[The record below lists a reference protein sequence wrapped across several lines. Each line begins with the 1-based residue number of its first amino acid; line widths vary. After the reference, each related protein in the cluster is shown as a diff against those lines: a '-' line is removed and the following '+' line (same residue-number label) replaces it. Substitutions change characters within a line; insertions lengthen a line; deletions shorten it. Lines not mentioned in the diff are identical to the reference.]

1 MTFFR
6 TLTRRQVNNQDIR
19 NTSNSLIESD
29 NDELHTNESN
39 DYNNNN
45 DRLERN
51 LNLPSLVFLNISN
64 SIGSGI
70 YVLTGIAS
78 RDFSGPYV
86 TLSYLMSGLAC
97 LLSALCFAEFASIV
111 KQASGSCYSFVY
123 FSLGEFIAFIIGWL
137 NFISSLASIAATS
150 ITWSSYLDSMTNHAI
165 SNFTINKLHLKW
177 NIGIYFSDHLDIAAI
192 LVLIIIYLIAF
203 RGLTLTTM
211 FNNTIAIANIILLL
225 TISIAGF
232 VFGKFDNLTKTPY
245 QNGFDGVIKGSSV
258 VMYAFLGF
266 ESSTYAI
273 GEAKNPSYN
282 VPVSLFCSVAIINLV
297 YCGASLALNLMVP
310 FDQIDVHASYPNAF
324 QNIKPMFWIVSFG
337 PILSLTGTLVSSIYS
352 TDRCAYTMSKDGLL
366 FKYLSY
372 IHKTTKIPYLAT
384 LTSLI
389 ICIFLIVAID
399 IKDLIGFTD
408 ISAFLIYSTVAMSLL
423 IVRYYHNTSEYIND
437 RNNNISNRSDL
448 AESAFQD
455 NINESA
461 QLLPNDS
468 INYDSNINSNET
480 KSRFRCNFF
489 QNRTN
494 SLLIIVYIFY
504 SNVLFFGLIN
514 NLHSKSVTHLKLII
528 AIIMATSNFLATIIL
543 YLFKQKNHANTNGS
557 FKVPFVPLIPVLV
570 IIANT
575 YLMMASDTKE
585 WIIFI
590 ILLVLGKYF

>member
-6 TLTRRQVNNQDIR
+6 TLTRRQVNNQET
-19 NTSNSLIESD
+19 TSSSLINSD
-29 NDELHTNESN
+29 NEELNTDESN
-39 DYNNNN
+39 INNNNN

-51 LNLPSLVFLNISN
+51 LNLPALIFLNISN

-78 RDFSGPYV
+78 RDYSGPYV
-86 TLSYLMSGLAC
+86 TLSYLMSGIAC
-97 LLSALCFAEFASIV
+97 LLSALCYAEFASIV

-137 NFISSLASIAATS
+137 TFISSLASIAATS
-150 ITWSSYLDSMTNHAI
+150 ITWSSYLDSMANHAI

-203 RGLTLTTM
+203 RGLKLTTM

-225 TISIAGF
+225 TISIAGLI
-232 VFGKFDNLTKTPY
+232 FGKFDNLTKVPY

-282 VPVSLFCSVAIINLV
+282 VPLSLFCSVAIINLV

-310 FDQIDVHASYPNAF
+310 FDQIDIHASYPNAF

-372 IHKTTKIPYLAT
+372 IHKTTKIPCLAT

-389 ICIFLIVAID
+389 ICIFLVIAID

-408 ISAFLIYSTVAMSLL
+408 ISAFLIYSTVAVSLL
-423 IVRYYHNTSEYIND
+423 IVRYYHNTSDDMQNNTS
-437 RNNNISNRSDL
+437 RNDL
-448 AESAFQD
+448 AESTFQD
-455 NINESA
+455 NTNESEH
-461 QLLPNDS
+461 LLPNDS
-468 INYDSNINSNET
+468 INYDSNLNNNELST
-480 KSRFRCNFF
+480 RFKCNFF

-494 SLLIIVYIFY
+494 SLLIILYIYY

-514 NLHSKSVTHLKLII
+514 NLHSKSVNHLKLII
-528 AIIMATSNFLATIIL
+528 AIIMVVSNFISSFIL
-543 YLFKQKNHANTNGS
+543 YFFKQKNHVNTNGS
-557 FKVPFVPLIPVLV
+557 FKVPFIPFIPVLV

-590 ILLVLGKYF
+590 ILLVLGMSFKQIC